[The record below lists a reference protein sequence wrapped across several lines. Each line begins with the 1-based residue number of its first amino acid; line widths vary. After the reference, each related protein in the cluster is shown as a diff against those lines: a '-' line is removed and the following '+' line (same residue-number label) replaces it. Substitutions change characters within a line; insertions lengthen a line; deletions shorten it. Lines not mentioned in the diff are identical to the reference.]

1 MKIKKLAI
9 IILSV
14 IILSLLWIVYSI
26 FQFKEPETNLNDINE
41 KYHLVLEKYEKKNI
55 VSDNKTYRIIF
66 KSDEGYEKELYNAY
80 KNSDFVTE
88 FDLKNNKSGSIIWR
102 KNKNYIVKFKK
113 DLIKKSLFMWGVI
126 SVAFLTLFLYIWK
139 GILSPYKELENYTS
153 EISKLNLDIRLPI
166 HKLNPFGKVT
176 ESFDIMRE
184 ELKKSKRREYEAN
197 VAKKELVAEL
207 SHDVKT
213 PISTIKAVTEV
224 LQIQEDNPKKLEKLK
239 TIEKK
244 ADTINELINNLFHAT
259 LEELEELDVEAN
271 LTDSRKLSHF
281 LDELRIFGEIEE
293 ENSVPEC
300 LVYMDELRMEQV
312 ITNII
317 YNSYKYANTVIKVKY
332 EEKDSEI
339 VMTIRDF
346 GEGVLEE
353 ELPLLTQKYYRGSNA
368 KESIDVGA
376 GLGMYLVKYFME
388 KQGGGVEIFCDNG
401 FVVELHIMK
410 NKI

>member
-166 HKLNPFGKVT
+166 HKLNPLGKVT

-368 KESIDVGA
+368 KESKDVGA